1 MSLDALQ
8 ALYTRFGR
16 NYPKGSVIFLEG
28 DRGEEMFLLIGGKV
42 EISKKI
48 PKTESVG
55 KGKVSEAAE
64 SKVLARLGPGDI
76 FGEMAL
82 IDERPRSATAFAMD
96 DCKMVV
102 IDRNNLKIIIEKR
115 AEFAYKMLLVLSGR
129 LRSLDEQLERMQQL
143 VEGGG
148 RVVET
153 APKETVKASEPE
165 APKPEA
171 VKISAPEPAPVVQ
184 APSMPS
190 LSPKEQFLQLSEGFI
205 SSMTLFTALRLD
217 VFANLD
223 LKPCTVEELSAAIK
237 CDPYGLQL
245 LLNALVSQSVL
256 MKDAGA
262 FSNTT
267 SASKF
272 LVKDKFDYL
281 GNWFETLEK
290 GWNEWSKLFQAVKDG
305 KVEGAPNKS
314 AFIRGFVQ
322 GKNVDAFEVV
332 DQLMRSKDFSAAK
345 RMVETGENPAAYAI
359 EIAKQLDKVSCVV
372 MDTEAG
378 LKVTDDYIAQ
388 FGLGDRVIGQVGN
401 YEDAN
406 FGKNYDLMVAAFI
419 LHGKDAAA
427 AKNTI
432 VKAEDALNTNGW
444 LVIHDYILTE
454 DGTSPSEALTFA
466 LDLYLCGDGA
476 RVYTLPE
483 VSAWLK
489 EAGFQNVTK
498 QQLPDSTYLIT
509 AQKA

>member
-48 PKTESVG
+48 PRTESVG

-64 SKVLARLGPGDI
+64 SKVLVRLGPGDI

-82 IDERPRSATAFAMD
+82 IDEKPRSATAFALD

-102 IDRNNLKIIIEKR
+102 IDKNNLKIIIEKR
-115 AEFAYKMLLVLSGR
+115 AEFAYKMLLVLSNR
-129 LRSLDEQLERMQQL
+129 LRSLDEQLEKMQQGMQ
-143 VEGGG
+143 GGQ
-148 RVVET
+148 VVESAQRET
-153 APKETVKASEPE
+153 AKAAESE
-165 APKPEA
+165 AAKPES
-171 VKISAPEPAPVVQ
+171 VKPFVPEPAPVVE

-190 LSPKEQFLQLSEGFI
+190 LSPKDQFLQLGEGFT
-205 SSMTLFTALRLD
+205 SSMSLFTALRLD

-223 LKPCTVEELSAAIK
+223 LKPCTAEELSSALK
-237 CDPYGLQL
+237 CDAYGLQL

-256 MKDAGA
+256 LKDAGA

-281 GNWFETLEK
+281 GSWFETLDK
-290 GWNEWSKLFQAVKDG
+290 GWNDWSKLFQAVKDG
-305 KVEGAPNKS
+305 KTDLPSNKS

-322 GKNVDAFEVV
+322 GKNIDAFEVV
-332 DQLMRSKDFSAAK
+332 DQVVRGRDLASAK
-345 RMVETGENPAAYAI
+345 RMLETGENPAAYAI
-359 EIAKQLDKVSCVV
+359 ELAKQNDKLTCIV

-388 FGLGDRVIGQVGN
+388 FGMGERVMGQVGN
-401 YEDAN
+401 YDDAA
-406 FGKNYDLMVAAFI
+406 FGKNYDVMVAAFA
-419 LHGKDAAA
+419 LHGKDPAAT
-427 AKNTI
+427 KNII

-444 LVIHDYILTE
+444 LVIHDYLLTE
-454 DGTSPSEALTFA
+454 DGTSPSAALTFA
-466 LDLYLCGDGA
+466 LNLYLCGEGA
-476 RVYTLPE
+476 KVFTVPE
-483 VSAWLK
+483 VSVWLK

-498 QQLPDSTYLIT
+498 QQLPDSSYLIT
-509 AQKA
+509 AQKAS